1 MKVAITGASGF
12 LGSHCVAKAVEK
24 GHLVRVLVRDPEKT
38 TAALEM
44 HGIKKDLVEIV
55 YADLADESSL
65 DSGLEGV
72 DTLLHTAAIF
82 SLSPLDAKSMISI
95 NPSSTKTLLSSAIKH
110 GLKKTVYVSTMG
122 VFAPITGGDID
133 ENTETST
140 GLGPYTKSKIE
151 SEKIAREFQQN
162 GAPVNIVYPGG
173 IFGPKDP
180 NPNLSDSMGMLTEI
194 LKRNFGLTASSA
206 KLAMVDVRD
215 VANVCVGALEVESK
229 NARYHAWGEL
239 VTMDQVIDLVK
250 KITDRN
256 IRFYS
261 TPLFLLDAMG
271 TFGEVFTLATRI
283 RLPFAKE
290 SMKMFTQNAR
300 VNGPGKIDQSR
311 ANNDFGFQSI
321 SLEESLRDA
330 LLWLHQ
336 AGHLTDKQSGKLANI

>member
-95 NPSSTKTLLSSAIKH
+95 NPSSTKTLLTSAVKH
-110 GLKKTVYVSTMG
+110 ELKQTVYVSTMG
-122 VFAPITGGDID
+122 VFAPISGGDIN

-151 SEKIAREFQQN
+151 SEKIARDFQHG

-215 VANVCVGALEVESK
+215 VANVCVGALEVKSK

-300 VNGPGKIDQSR
+300 VNGPGKIDQFR

>member
-38 TAALEM
+38 TTALEM

-55 YADLADESSL
+55 YADLEDESSL
-65 DSGLEGV
+65 DRGLEGV

-95 NPSSTKTLLSSAIKH
+95 NPSSTKTLLSSAMKH

-215 VANVCVGALEVESK
+215 VANVCVGALDVESK

-300 VNGPGKIDQSR
+300 VNGPGKIDQFR

>member
-38 TAALEM
+38 TTALEM

-55 YADLADESSL
+55 YADLEDESSL
-65 DSGLEGV
+65 DRGLEGV

-95 NPSSTKTLLSSAIKH
+95 NPSSTKTLLSSAMKH
-110 GLKKTVYVSTMG
+110 GLKQTVYVSTMG

-140 GLGPYTKSKIE
+140 GLGPYTKSKIQ

-194 LKRNFGLTASSA
+194 LKRNLGLTASSA

-321 SLEESLRDA
+321 SLEESLKDA

>member
-24 GHLVRVLVRDPEKT
+24 GHLVRVLVRDPEKM

-55 YADLADESSL
+55 YADLADERSL

-95 NPSSTKTLLSSAIKH
+95 NPSSTKTLLTSAVKH
-110 GLKKTVYVSTMG
+110 ELKQTVYVSTMG
-122 VFAPITGGDID
+122 VFAPISGGDIN

-151 SEKIAREFQQN
+151 SEKIARDFQHG

-194 LKRNFGLTASSA
+194 LKRNLGLTASSA

-215 VANVCVGALEVESK
+215 VADVCVGALEVESK

-300 VNGPGKIDQSR
+300 VNGPGKIDQSQ

>member
-12 LGSHCVAKAVEK
+12 LGSHCVANAINK
-24 GHLVRVLVRDPEKT
+24 GISVRVLVRNIEKT
-38 TAALEM
+38 EIALEM
-44 HGIKKDLVEIV
+44 HKIKRDLVEIV
-55 YADLADESSL
+55 QADLTDSNSL
-65 DSGLEGV
+65 DKGLEGV
-72 DTLLHTAAIF
+72 DCLLHTAAIF
-82 SLSPLDAKSMISI
+82 SLSPLDAKSMMTV
-95 NPSSTKTLLSSAIKH
+95 NPSSTETLLSSAVKH
-110 GLKKTVYVSTMG
+110 GLKQTVYVSTMG
-122 VFAPITGGDID
+122 VFAPISGGDIH
-133 ENTETST
+133 ENTVTST
-140 GLGPYTKSKIE
+140 GLGPYTKSKIK
-151 SEKIAREFQQN
+151 SEKIAREFQNN

-173 IFGPKDP
+173 IFGPIDP

-194 LKRNFGLTASSA
+194 LKRNIGLTASSA

-215 VANVCVGALEVESK
+215 IANVCVEALEAESK

-300 VNGPGKIDQSR
+300 VNGPGKIDQSK

-321 SLEESLRDA
+321 PLEDSLRDA
-330 LLWLHQ
+330 LLWLHES
-336 AGHLTDKQSGKLANI
+336 GHLTSKQAGKLANI